1 MVCLSPSAKKDRIGT
16 HYAIKNMNGIL
27 SETMH
32 FVDPFWDYRLKSD
45 K

>member
-1 MVCLSPSAKKDRIGT
+1 
-16 HYAIKNMNGIL
+16 MNGIL

-45 K
+45 RECMESRER